1 MPGARLR
8 DTAGM
13 ATNPSPATD
22 TARPT
27 TPAAFGATFI
37 DRMPVADFVGGRWS
51 EPRLDPLQPLA
62 LHPAAHVLHY
72 GSACFEGLKAHRGID
87 GTVRVFRLDQHV
99 ARMQRS
105 AEVLVLPVPPT
116 DLLTGMIVDAVRA
129 GLDQVPEPPGSLY
142 LRPILIGVDANI
154 GSAARPSDDALLY
167 VLASPVGDYFAGGLR
182 ALVVAVSGQPRT
194 TPQFGVVKTGANYA
208 MALRTTRQANEHL
221 GADQVLFAPDGRVEE
236 TGASNFLLI
245 DGDRVVTP
253 ELSDAFLHGVTR
265 DSLLR
270 IVADLGYQVEE
281 RTVTVDDL
289 VDWATR
295 PDAEAALSGTAAAL
309 SPVGQLVLDGE
320 RIDIGTGQVGPNA
333 VRLRDALREVQTG
346 IRPDPG
352 GWLTEVHR

>member
-1 MPGARLR
+1 
-8 DTAGM
+8 M
-13 ATNPSPATD
+13 ATNPSPAD
-22 TARPT
+22 TAEPT
-27 TPAAFGATFI
+27 TTASAFGATFV
-37 DRMPVADFVGGRWS
+37 DRMPVVEFVDGSWGD
-51 EPRLDPLQPLA
+51 PRVDPIQPLA

-72 GSACFEGLKAHRGID
+72 GSACFEGLKAHRGGD
-87 GTVRVFRLDQHV
+87 GTVRIFRLDRHV

-129 GLDQVPEPPGSLY
+129 GLDQVPQPPGSLY

-208 MALRTTRQANEHL
+208 MALGTTRRANADL

-245 DGDRVVTP
+245 DGERIVTP
-253 ELSDAFLHGVTR
+253 ELTDAFLHGVTR
-265 DSLLR
+265 DSLLQ
-270 IVADLGYQVEE
+270 IGADLGYEVEE
-281 RTVTVDDL
+281 RPVSVDDL
-289 VDWATR
+289 VAWAAR

-320 RIDIGTGQVGPNA
+320 RIAVGTGEVGPNA

-346 IRPDPG
+346 VRADPG
-352 GWLTEVHR
+352 GWLTEVRP